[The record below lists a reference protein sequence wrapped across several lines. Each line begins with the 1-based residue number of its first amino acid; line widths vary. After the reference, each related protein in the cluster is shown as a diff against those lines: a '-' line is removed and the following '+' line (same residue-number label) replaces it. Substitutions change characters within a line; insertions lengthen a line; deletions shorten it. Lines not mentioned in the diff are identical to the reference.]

1 MSIMQLNGPTTIPL
15 NSRDNAA
22 GPPTQPA
29 KSAAAS
35 QPGATTIERETAI
48 AALRNGAD
56 IQLEWLQAILD
67 GVTVAVIQTQDITA
81 LAQAVKLENAN
92 RVTVTSLLCD
102 AVLFLVLD
110 FVGELVK
117 KTVVELA
124 EQTTTAFLSTNT
136 AFRLLPL
143 SDEGRQLTSDKIQS
157 ALNTIGK
164 ESANGKKWGIYS
176 DAVCN
181 AATKASDKAA
191 DALADLTKEKLGG
204 GGGEGFSFGPKE
216 AVEDTD
222 QPRTAITRSI
232 QSYVSMHRLA
242 LRLQLNNLEAGIR
255 AGPYTGP
262 QLKQLIS
269 SLALKAPPDD
279 LDTLRSNYSL
289 LIEACIWA
297 KVYRMES
304 GNPVDR
310 VYHAGGKDTGD
321 GNLPGGGNIK
331 GVPSVI
337 VQYWWSRFAGL
348 GNVPHGEGVGQSNE
362 IAKMFLE
369 IGGNLNEAFK
379 QLSDSPVMSV
389 SQQK

>member
-1 MSIMQLNGPTTIPL
+1 MAIMQLAGPTTVPL
-15 NSRDNAA
+15 NSKANAST
-22 GPPTQPA
+22 PTQPA

-35 QPGATTIERETAI
+35 EPTANTMERETAI

-56 IQLEWLQAILD
+56 IQVEWLQTILD

-81 LAQAVKLENAN
+81 LAQAVKLENAHS
-92 RVTVTSLLCD
+92 VTVSSLLCD
-102 AVLFLVLD
+102 AVMFLVLEG
-110 FVGELVK
+110 VGNLVEDAVKELVK
-117 KTVVELA
+117 G
-124 EQTTTAFLSTNT
+124 TTTAFLSTNT

-143 SDEGRQLTSDKIQS
+143 SDEGRALTSDKIQS

-164 ESANGKKWGIYS
+164 ESADGKQWGIYS
-176 DAVCN
+176 DAVRN
-181 AATKASDKAA
+181 AATKASEKAGA
-191 DALADLTKEKLGG
+191 ALADLTKEKLGG
-204 GGGEGFSFGPKE
+204 RGGEGFTFGPKE
-216 AVEDTD
+216 AVAGTD

-242 LRLQLNNLEAGIR
+242 LRIQLNNLEAGIR
-255 AGPYTGP
+255 AGSYTGQ

-279 LDTLRSNYSL
+279 LDTLRSSYAL

-297 KVYRMES
+297 KLYHMDS
-304 GNPVDR
+304 GNPIDE

-321 GNLPGGGNIK
+321 GDLGAGGNMK

-337 VQYWWSRFAGL
+337 VQYWWSRFAGF
-348 GNVPHGEGVGQSNE
+348 GSIPHGKGVGQSNE

-379 QLSDSPVMSV
+379 QLSDSSVMTV
-389 SQQK
+389 SDQK